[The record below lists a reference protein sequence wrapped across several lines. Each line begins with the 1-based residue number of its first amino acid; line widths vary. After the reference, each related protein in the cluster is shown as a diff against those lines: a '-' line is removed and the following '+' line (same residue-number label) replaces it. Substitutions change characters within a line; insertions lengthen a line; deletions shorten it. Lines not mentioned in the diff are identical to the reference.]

1 MHGFSIFIK
10 GEVENLREKDLLKA
24 IQRAGGVDEI

>member
-10 GEVENLREKDLLKA
+10 GEVENLREMDLLKA
-24 IQRAGGVDEI
+24 IQRGGGVEI

>member
-1 MHGFSIFIK
+1 MHEFSIFIK